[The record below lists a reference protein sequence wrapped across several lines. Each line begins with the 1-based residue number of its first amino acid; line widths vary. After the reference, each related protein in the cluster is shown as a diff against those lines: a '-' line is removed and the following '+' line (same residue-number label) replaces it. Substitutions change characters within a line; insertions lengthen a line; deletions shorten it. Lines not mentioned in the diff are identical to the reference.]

1 MHQGNICFT
10 MTMQGNASGGKQA
23 QHTGKIAKSF
33 IDSAWAFIQRQ
44 SVLPEHPPSGS
55 YTN

>member
-1 MHQGNICFT
+1 
-10 MTMQGNASGGKQA
+10 MTMQGNASGGKRA
-23 QHTGKIAKSF
+23 QLTGKLANSF

-44 SVLPEHPPSGS
+44 SVLPEHPPSGN

>member
-1 MHQGNICFT
+1 
-10 MTMQGNASGGKQA
+10 MTMQGNASGGKRA
-23 QHTGKIAKSF
+23 QLTGKLANSL

-44 SVLPEHPPSGS
+44 SVLPAHPPSGS